1 MNDMELVRRVV
12 RYLRLADLVARELGT
27 SVDPDR
33 RIEIAGLLQLEE
45 TGANMVVETKE
56 ISFSE
61 GRGSGG

>member
-12 RYLRLADLVARELGT
+12 RYLRLADL
-27 SVDPDR
+27 VDPDR